1 MKKTDTLDLAPEE
14 EILVQTRPAWRSF
27 LVFFLG
33 LAICVIGPQ
42 VKENPPFSPTVGL
55 VFGTVFLLII
65 IRRWSNLYTL
75 TTRRLMVRGGIF
87 APDTSEIML
96 EDVTQVEAHQGLTL
110 RLMKAGHI
118 MVRSRVPHQENI
130 IMYGLSDPFAFKAR
144 LEQLVSE
151 VQARRVSETSP
162 DQNQPPPST

>member
-1 MKKTDTLDLAPEE
+1 MKKNGTTDLEPEE
-14 EILVQTRPAWRSF
+14 KILVQTRPAWRSF

-42 VKENPPFSPTVGL
+42 VKENPPLSPTVGL
-55 VFGTVFLLII
+55 VFGAVFLLII

-87 APDTSEIML
+87 AQDTSEIVL

-118 MVRSRVPHQENI
+118 MVRSQVPHQETI
-130 IMYGLSDPFAFKAR
+130 IMYGLPDPFAFKAR

-151 VQARRVSETSP
+151 IQPRRISETSP
-162 DQNQPPPST
+162 GRNQPPST